1 MLKYVNTKQFLSDYR
16 KYLEDNGIV
25 NTHVARK
32 MGISPQQLQNVFK
45 KKELTVSD
53 ITRLCNAINM
63 NCNVVISLCY
73 PVDDN
78 MSDW

>member
-1 MLKYVNTKQFLSDYR
+1 MLKYVNTKQFLNDYR

-63 NCNVVISLCY
+63 NCNVVISLRY

-78 MSDW
+78 MPD